1 MSILETPVLVVITV
15 SIKYFQK
22 VVSSK
27 KFDNLVYFYSNG

>member
-1 MSILETPVLVVITV
+1 MSILETPVLVITV

-22 VVSSK
+22 VSSK

>member
-22 VVSSK
+22 VSSK